1 MKRLLP
7 WTPALVWAALLF
19 VLSSRQSLPGPGVQH
34 ADKAAHF
41 AAYAVLGALLA
52 FAAARTGWPLAVAA
66 ALGILYGASDE
77 VHQMFVPG
85 RSASVLDWL
94 ADVAGVL
101 AAVYLYARWRPG
113 PRTTD
118 HSVLAA

>member
-7 WTPALVWAALLF
+7 WAPALAWAALLF
-19 VLSSRQSLPGPGVQH
+19 VLSSRPSLPSPGVQH
-34 ADKAAHF
+34 FDKAAHF
-41 AAYAVLGALLA
+41 GAYAVLGAFLA
-52 FAAARTGWPLAVAA
+52 FAAARTGWPLRLAA

-77 VHQMFVPG
+77 IHQMFVPG

-94 ADVAGVL
+94 ADAAGVL
-101 AAVYLYARWRPG
+101 AAVYLYARWRAG

-118 HSVLAA
+118 TSVLAA